1 MLELNV
7 LFSCINGMRYYETV
21 LLFSTNSKIS
31 NIYLTYSLAVVIFT
45 RYQWSQTNG
54 LFACN
59 AQSKIS
65 WIFSKARNIFQV
77 SLLKELQ
84 QLATMALI
92 VSWFVTIFWT
102 SHWFRSNSTI
112 VSKNVRFFLLRF
124 PKKALKFRNIE
135 AKEKSD
141 SKKCLKRNRQF
152 TPSQA
157 CLLRKHFLNLIA
169 NTVNNRHQ
177 FFPQKLGIKKLNHV
191 NLIWVRNFTLLLKMQ

>member
-1 MLELNV
+1 M
-7 LFSCINGMRYYETV
+7 
-21 LLFSTNSKIS
+21 
-31 NIYLTYSLAVVIFT
+31 
-45 RYQWSQTNG
+45 
-54 LFACN
+54 
-59 AQSKIS
+59 
-65 WIFSKARNIFQV
+65 
-77 SLLKELQ
+77 
-84 QLATMALI
+84 
-92 VSWFVTIFWT
+92 FVTIFWT

-177 FFPQKLGIKKLNHV
+177 FFPQKHGRKKLNHV
-191 NLIWVRNFTLLLKMQ
+191 NLIWVRNFTLLLKCSKVLWYQEYSQKIFGDFVKSYFVPFGYLKFATYWDYPTYC